1 MKKILILF
9 ISLFVFVSAYA
20 QQTPVIGNYLNE
32 RYLLNPAAAGISEQ
46 SQISLFAKN
55 YFMGFTE
62 KNPGTQMLSF
72 TTRNADYGIGLSLI
86 NDYFGNTRN
95 TSFSLAY
102 AYHLKLNDDYAI
114 SIALAPKISQFSVN
128 QSEYVFFDDNDDAI
142 SGINESKL
150 YFDADFG
157 VAAYSDELV
166 AGLGVKNL
174 LQPNV
179 SLGGNT
185 STENRILR
193 QIFLNADYRF
203 AVSHDFMIQPAIY
216 TMYSEADLFF
226 DVGSRFIIKEMFWA
240 GLAYKSAPAL
250 GIMFGVNYSSLQFG
264 YAYDYNL
271 ALVSGYSKGTHEI
284 VLTYAF
290 GGSESSKPKL

>member
-1 MKKILILF
+1 MKKLLILF
-9 ISLFVFVSAYA
+9 VSLFVFVSVQA
-20 QQTPVIGNYLNE
+20 QQSPIIGNYLNE
-32 RYLLNPAAAGISEQ
+32 RFVINPATAGVFDG

-72 TTRNADYGIGLSLI
+72 TTRKDDYGIGLALI

-102 AYHLKLNDDYAI
+102 AYHLKLNDEY
-114 SIALAPKISQFSVN
+114 SLSFALAPKLSQFSVN

-142 SGINESKL
+142 SGVNESKL
-150 YFDADFG
+150 FFDADFG
-157 VAAYSDELV
+157 VIAYSDELI
-166 AGLGVKNL
+166 AGIGVKNL

-193 QIFLNADYRF
+193 QIFVNADYRF
-203 AVSHDFMIQPAIY
+203 AVSQDFTIQPALY
-216 TMYSEADLFF
+216 TTYSEADLFF
-226 DVGSRFIIKEMFWA
+226 DVGSRFIVKEMFWA
-240 GLAYKSAPAL
+240 GLAYKSAPAMSV
-250 GIMFGVNYSSLQFG
+250 MFGVNYNALQFG

-290 GGSESSKPKL
+290 GGKVDSSPKL